1 MNQEVENLR
10 AGSSAEISSTELL
23 PEGVYVL
30 KGEDSQ
36 IIDTMICQND
46 ALYGDAQAAAVTRL
60 GYKFERSAE
69 DTDFVPFKSVES
81 VNHTAAH
88 IGEQDAELKGIAA
101 RLALLEQEN
110 VELKAKVEANEAE
123 KAAVDVETAE
133 AAKPEE
139 AENKEA
145 K

>member
-10 AGSSAEISSTELL
+10 AGSSAETPSTGLL

-30 KGEDSQ
+30 KGEEGQ
-36 IIDTMICQND
+36 ILDTMICQND

-60 GYKFERSAE
+60 GYKFQRPAE
-69 DTDFVPFKSVES
+69 ESDFVPFKSVES

-110 VELKAKVEANEAE
+110 AELKAKVEADDA
-123 KAAVDVETAE
+123 KETAE

>member
-10 AGSSAEISSTELL
+10 AGSSAETSSTGLL

-30 KGEDSQ
+30 KGEEGK
-36 IIDTMICQND
+36 ILDTMICQND

-60 GYKFERSAE
+60 GYKFQRPAE
-69 DTDFVPFKSVES
+69 ESDIVPFKSVES

-88 IGEQDAELKGIAA
+88 IGEQEAELKGIAA

-110 VELKAKVEANEAE
+110 AELKAKVEADQVE
-123 KAAVDVETAE
+123 KA
-133 AAKPEE
+133 KEE
-139 AENKEA
+139 AEGVTETKET
-145 K
+145 KEDK

>member
-1 MNQEVENLR
+1 MNQEVESLR
-10 AGSSAEISSTELL
+10 AGSSAETSSTGLL

-30 KGEDSQ
+30 KGEEGK
-36 IIDTMICQND
+36 ILDTMICQND

-60 GYKFERSAE
+60 GYTFQRPAE
-69 DTDFVPFKSVES
+69 ESDFVPFKSVES

-110 VELKAKVEANEAE
+110 AELKAKVETGETKNEAE
-123 KAAVDVETAE
+123 E
-133 AAKPEE
+133 AT
-139 AENKEA
+139 ENKENTEA

>member
-10 AGSSAEISSTELL
+10 AGSSAETSSTGLL

-30 KGEDSQ
+30 KGEEGK
-36 IIDTMICQND
+36 ILDTMICQND

-60 GYKFERSAE
+60 GYTFQRPAE
-69 DTDFVPFKSVES
+69 ESDFVPFKSVES

-110 VELKAKVEANEAE
+110 AELKAKVEADDAKEAAEAE
-123 KAAVDVETAE
+123 
-133 AAKPEE
+133 KPEE

>member
-10 AGSSAEISSTELL
+10 AGSSAETSSTGLL

-30 KGEDSQ
+30 KGEEGK
-36 IIDTMICQND
+36 ILDTMICQND

-60 GYKFERSAE
+60 GYVFQRPAE
-69 DTDFVPFKSVES
+69 ESDFVPFKSVES

-88 IGEQDAELKGIAA
+88 IGEQEAELKGIAA

-110 VELKAKVEANEAE
+110 AELKAKVEADDA
-123 KAAVDVETAE
+123 KETAE

>member
-10 AGSSAEISSTELL
+10 AGSSAETSSTGLL

-30 KGEDSQ
+30 KGEEGQ
-36 IIDTMICQND
+36 ILDTMICQND

-60 GYKFERSAE
+60 GYVFQRPAE
-69 DTDFVPFKSVES
+69 ESDFVPFKSVES

-88 IGEQDAELKGIAA
+88 IGEQEAELKGIAA

-110 VELKAKVEANEAE
+110 AELKAKVEADDA
-123 KAAVDVETAE
+123 KDAAE

-139 AENKEA
+139 TENKEA

>member
-10 AGSSAEISSTELL
+10 AGSSAETSSTGLL

-30 KGEDSQ
+30 KGEEGK
-36 IIDTMICQND
+36 ILDTMICQND

-60 GYKFERSAE
+60 GYKFQRPAE
-69 DTDFVPFKSVES
+69 ESDFVPFKSVES

-88 IGEQDAELKGIAA
+88 IGEQEAELKGIVA

-110 VELKAKVEANEAE
+110 AELKAKVEADDA
-123 KAAVDVETAE
+123 KETAE

>member
-10 AGSSAEISSTELL
+10 AGSSAETSSTGLL

-30 KGEDSQ
+30 KGGEGQ
-36 IIDTMICQND
+36 ILDTMICQND

-60 GYKFERSAE
+60 GYTFQRPAE
-69 DTDFVPFKSVES
+69 ESDFVPFKNVES
-81 VNHTAAH
+81 VNHTAARV
-88 IGEQDAELKGIAA
+88 GEQDAELKGIVA

-110 VELKAKVEANEAE
+110 AELKAKVEAEEAE
-123 KAAVDVETAE
+123 KAKEVAEGATEEKET
-133 AAKPEE
+133 
-139 AENKEA
+139 KEA

>member
-10 AGSSAEISSTELL
+10 AGSSAETSSTGLL

-30 KGEDSQ
+30 KGEEGK
-36 IIDTMICQND
+36 ILDTMICQND

-60 GYKFERSAE
+60 GYVFQRPAE
-69 DTDFVPFKSVES
+69 ESDIVPFKSVES

-110 VELKAKVEANEAE
+110 AELKAKVEADDA
-123 KAAVDVETAE
+123 KETAE
-133 AAKPEE
+133 AVKPEE

>member
-10 AGSSAEISSTELL
+10 AGSSAETSSTGLL

-30 KGEDSQ
+30 KGEEGK
-36 IIDTMICQND
+36 ILDTMICQND

-60 GYKFERSAE
+60 GYVFQRPAE
-69 DTDFVPFKSVES
+69 ESDIVPFKSVES

-110 VELKAKVEANEAE
+110 AELKAKVETSETKNETEGA
-123 KAAVDVETAE
+123 
-133 AAKPEE
+133 
-139 AENKEA
+139 AENKENTEA

>member
-10 AGSSAEISSTELL
+10 AGSSAETSSTGLL

-30 KGEDSQ
+30 KGEEGQ
-36 IIDTMICQND
+36 ILDTMICQND

-60 GYKFERSAE
+60 GYKFQRPAE
-69 DTDFVPFKSVES
+69 ESDFVPFKSVES

-110 VELKAKVEANEAE
+110 AELKAKVEA
-123 KAAVDVETAE
+123 KPETDE
-133 AAKPEE
+133 AA
-139 AENKEA
+139 ENQENREA

>member
-10 AGSSAEISSTELL
+10 AGSSAETSSTGLL

-30 KGEDSQ
+30 KGEEGQ
-36 IIDTMICQND
+36 ILDTMICQND

-60 GYKFERSAE
+60 GYTFQRPAE
-69 DTDFVPFKSVES
+69 ESDFVPFKSVES

-110 VELKAKVEANEAE
+110 AELKTKVEANDA
-123 KAAVDVETAE
+123 KETAE
-133 AAKPEE
+133 AAKPDEVE
-139 AENKEA
+139 DKEA

>member
-10 AGSSAEISSTELL
+10 AGSSAETSSTGLL

-30 KGEDSQ
+30 KGEEGQ
-36 IIDTMICQND
+36 ILDTMICQND

-60 GYKFERSAE
+60 GYTFQRPAE
-69 DTDFVPFKSVES
+69 ESDFVPFKSVES

-110 VELKAKVEANEAE
+110 VELKAKVEA
-123 KAAVDVETAE
+123 VDAKETAE

>member
-10 AGSSAEISSTELL
+10 AGSSAETSSTGLL

-30 KGEDSQ
+30 KGEEGK
-36 IIDTMICQND
+36 ILDTMICQND

-60 GYKFERSAE
+60 GYVFQRPAE
-69 DTDFVPFKSVES
+69 ESDIVPFKSVES

-110 VELKAKVEANEAE
+110 AELKAKVEAEEAE
-123 KAAVDVETAE
+123 KTKESAE
-133 AAKPEE
+133 GATEE
-139 AENKEA
+139 KELKEA

>member
-10 AGSSAEISSTELL
+10 AGSSAETSSTGLL

-30 KGEDSQ
+30 KGEEGK
-36 IIDTMICQND
+36 ILDTMICQND

-60 GYKFERSAE
+60 GYVFQRPAE
-69 DTDFVPFKSVES
+69 ESDFVPFKNVES

-88 IGEQDAELKGIAA
+88 VNEQQAELKGIAA

-110 VELKAKVEANEAE
+110 AELKAKVETGETKNETEGA
-123 KAAVDVETAE
+123 
-133 AAKPEE
+133 
-139 AENKEA
+139 AENKKNTEA

>member
-1 MNQEVENLR
+1 MDQEVENLR
-10 AGSSAEISSTELL
+10 AGSSAETSSTGLL

-30 KGEDSQ
+30 KGEEGK
-36 IIDTMICQND
+36 ILDTMICQND

-60 GYKFERSAE
+60 GYTFQRPAE
-69 DTDFVPFKSVES
+69 ESDFVPFKSVES

-110 VELKAKVEANEAE
+110 AELKAKVEAEEVE
-123 KAAVDVETAE
+123 KAKEVAEGATEEKET
-133 AAKPEE
+133 
-139 AENKEA
+139 KEA

>member
-10 AGSSAEISSTELL
+10 AGSSAETSSTGLL

-30 KGEDSQ
+30 KGEEGQ
-36 IIDTMICQND
+36 ILDTMICQND

-60 GYKFERSAE
+60 GYVFQRPSEES
-69 DTDFVPFKSVES
+69 DIVPFKSVES

-110 VELKAKVEANEAE
+110 AELKAKVEADDA
-123 KAAVDVETAE
+123 KETAE

-139 AENKEA
+139 AENKGA

>member
-10 AGSSAEISSTELL
+10 AGSAAETSSTQLL

-30 KGEDSQ
+30 KGEEGQ
-36 IIDTMICQND
+36 ILDTMICQND

-60 GYKFERSAE
+60 GYKFQRPAE
-69 DTDFVPFKSVES
+69 ESDFVPFKSVES

-110 VELKAKVEANEAE
+110 AELKAKVEADDA
-123 KAAVDVETAE
+123 KDAAE
-133 AAKPEE
+133 AVKPED
-139 AENKEA
+139 AESKEA

>member
-10 AGSSAEISSTELL
+10 AGSSAETSSTGLL

-30 KGEDSQ
+30 KGEEGK
-36 IIDTMICQND
+36 ILDTMICQND

-60 GYKFERSAE
+60 GYVFQRPAE
-69 DTDFVPFKSVES
+69 ESDIVPFKSVEL

-110 VELKAKVEANEAE
+110 AELKAKVETGETKNETEGA
-123 KAAVDVETAE
+123 
-133 AAKPEE
+133 
-139 AENKEA
+139 AENKENTEA

>member
-10 AGSSAEISSTELL
+10 AGSSAETSSAGLL

-30 KGEDSQ
+30 KGEEGQ
-36 IIDTMICQND
+36 ILDTMICQND

-60 GYKFERSAE
+60 GYTFQRPAE
-69 DTDFVPFKSVES
+69 ESDFVPFKSVES

-110 VELKAKVEANEAE
+110 AELKAKIEADDA
-123 KAAVDVETAE
+123 KETAE

>member
-10 AGSSAEISSTELL
+10 AGSSAETSSTGLL

-30 KGEDSQ
+30 KGEEGQ
-36 IIDTMICQND
+36 ILDTMICQND

-60 GYKFERSAE
+60 GYVFQRPTEES
-69 DTDFVPFKSVES
+69 DIVPFKSVES

-110 VELKAKVEANEAE
+110 TELKAKVEAEQAE
-123 KAAVDVETAE
+123 KAKEGTEGATEEKET
-133 AAKPEE
+133 
-139 AENKEA
+139 KEA

>member
-10 AGSSAEISSTELL
+10 AGSSAETSSTQLL

-30 KGEDSQ
+30 KGEEGQ
-36 IIDTMICQND
+36 ILDTMICQND

-60 GYKFERSAE
+60 GYKFQRPAE
-69 DTDFVPFKSVES
+69 ESDFVPFKNVES
-81 VNHTAAH
+81 VNHTAVH
-88 IGEQDAELKGIAA
+88 VNEQQAELKGIAA

-110 VELKAKVEANEAE
+110 AELKAKVEADDA
-123 KAAVDVETAE
+123 KETAE

>member
-10 AGSSAEISSTELL
+10 AGSSAEASSTGLL

-30 KGEDSQ
+30 KGEEGQ
-36 IIDTMICQND
+36 ILDTMICQND

-60 GYKFERSAE
+60 GYKFQRPAE
-69 DTDFVPFKSVES
+69 ESDFVPFKSVES

-110 VELKAKVEANEAE
+110 AELKAKVEADKAEPETDEAAE
-123 KAAVDVETAE
+123 KQDG
-133 AAKPEE
+133 
-139 AENKEA
+139 KEA

>member
-10 AGSSAEISSTELL
+10 AGSYAETSSTGLL

-30 KGEDSQ
+30 KGEEGQ
-36 IIDTMICQND
+36 ILDTMICQND

-60 GYKFERSAE
+60 GYKFQRPAE
-69 DTDFVPFKSVES
+69 ESDFVPFKSVES

-110 VELKAKVEANEAE
+110 AELKAKVEADDA
-123 KAAVDVETAE
+123 KETAE
-133 AAKPEE
+133 AGKPEE
-139 AENKEA
+139 TENKEA

>member
-10 AGSSAEISSTELL
+10 AGSSAETSSTGLL

-30 KGEDSQ
+30 KGEEGQ
-36 IIDTMICQND
+36 ILDTMICQND

-60 GYKFERSAE
+60 GYKFQRPAE
-69 DTDFVPFKSVES
+69 ESDFVPFKSVES

-110 VELKAKVEANEAE
+110 AELKAKVEADDA
-123 KAAVDVETAE
+123 KETAE
-133 AAKPEE
+133 AAKPEG
-139 AENKEA
+139 ADNKEA

>member
-10 AGSSAEISSTELL
+10 AGSSAETSSTGLL

-30 KGEDSQ
+30 KGEEGK
-36 IIDTMICQND
+36 ILDTMICQND

-60 GYKFERSAE
+60 GYTFQRPAE
-69 DTDFVPFKSVES
+69 ESDIVPFKSVES

-110 VELKAKVEANEAE
+110 AELKAKVEADDVKEA
-123 KAAVDVETAE
+123 AE
-133 AAKPEE
+133 AAKPKE

>member
-10 AGSSAEISSTELL
+10 AGSSAETSSTGLL

-30 KGEDSQ
+30 KGEEGK
-36 IIDTMICQND
+36 ILDTMICQND

-60 GYKFERSAE
+60 GYKFQRPAE
-69 DTDFVPFKSVES
+69 ESDIVPFKSVES

-110 VELKAKVEANEAE
+110 AELKAKVEADDA
-123 KAAVDVETAE
+123 KETAE
-133 AAKPEE
+133 AAKPGE
-139 AENKEA
+139 ADNKEA

>member
-10 AGSSAEISSTELL
+10 AGSSAETSSTGLL

-30 KGEDSQ
+30 KGEEGK
-36 IIDTMICQND
+36 ILDTMICQND

-60 GYKFERSAE
+60 GYTFQRPAE
-69 DTDFVPFKSVES
+69 ESDIVPFKSVES

-110 VELKAKVEANEAE
+110 AELKAKVETGETKNETE
-123 KAAVDVETAE
+123 GV
-133 AAKPEE
+133 
-139 AENKEA
+139 AENKENTEA